1 MRLLLLFS
9 LLCLLAP
16 SLQGQRILLI
26 EKRNSAQTR
35 KLFIGD
41 YIQYQ
46 LAGEEAWQ
54 EGEIRDLRYD
64 LQLIVLDDRYV
75 DISKVGMLRW
85 QPGWAQPIGIS
96 LLTFGVSWSG
106 FAFIGTLTDG
116 DPNTRY
122 RWSDLGVTLTSA
134 GLGLLIP
141 TLFGNRRLRLGD
153 RGRHRLRIVDITF

>member
-9 LLCLLAP
+9 LLFFMLPAL
-16 SLQGQRILLI
+16 SGQRILLL
-26 EKRNSAQTR
+26 EKRNSPQTR

-46 LAGEEAWQ
+46 LAGEEDWY

-75 DISKVGMLRW
+75 PIDKIDMLRW
-85 QPGWAQPIGIS
+85 RQGWAQPLGIS
-96 LLTFGVSWSG
+96 LITFGVSWSG

-116 DPNTRY
+116 NPDTHY

-134 GLGLLIP
+134 GLGFLLP
-141 TLFGNRRLRLGD
+141 TLFGNRRMRLGD
-153 RGRHRLRIVDITF
+153 RRRLRIVDITF